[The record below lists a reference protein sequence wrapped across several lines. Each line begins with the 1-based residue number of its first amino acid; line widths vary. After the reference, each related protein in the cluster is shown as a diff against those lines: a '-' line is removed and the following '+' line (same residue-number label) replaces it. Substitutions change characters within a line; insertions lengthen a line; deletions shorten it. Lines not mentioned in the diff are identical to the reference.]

1 MKFLCDQCK
10 AKYQIADEKVQGKTL
25 KMKCRKCGHII
36 EIRAAATESVGA
48 GATMHLPALGEDDA
62 LASVTDGQSVAPPK
76 PDHAAPK
83 AAIPRAPA
91 APTFGAPAAPRPG
104 PAAAPRPGAHAATPR
119 PAAAA
124 PRPGAPAAKPDTSP
138 RPGATAP
145 GAHASHAS
153 HAAHAPHGGALSSA
167 FAKVST
173 KKDTDPPA
181 PKKPEVPADEW
192 YAAIDEVPV
201 GPIRL
206 SDLRAKYA
214 EGALTDD
221 SLVWRE
227 GFEEWRPLRTITDLH
242 ELVREDSSHRSGASI
257 LPGAPRPSNRP
268 AGARPA
274 AGATPAPSATS
285 RSNVI
290 PFSPARG
297 GAAAARKI
305 DEEEFDD
312 QEATRV
318 ALSPVDYPMPPVASA
333 TAAAA
338 ATAATAA
345 PASGARAAV
354 LADPFGTGLPAP
366 APAIAD
372 HRDSVH
378 PVPHKKGISS
388 GVLALVAAAC
398 VLVGVVLA
406 VVIVGKKEPRTVVQE
421 KIIEREKPGEV
432 VTVYLPSSNSP
443 APTVAAGPGSTA
455 AAPTRVAGGAW
466 PGAGTAPAGATA
478 TTTTADTVAVAPPP
492 PSADAPFSQA
502 AAESVINGRKV
513 GIRKKCIEPYADQ
526 GGSSVSVTVVIQ
538 PDGSVSSSSYTGNAA
553 IGACVARMAKSFTF
567 PKSGTGGTIV
577 FNLISS

>member
-36 EIRAAATESVGA
+36 EIRAAATETAGA

-76 PDHAAPK
+76 PEHAAPK
-83 AAIPRAPA
+83 ATIPRAPA

-104 PAAAPRPGAHAATPR
+104 APAAPRPGAPAATPR

-124 PRPGAPAAKPDTSP
+124 PRPGAPAAKPEMSP
-138 RPGATAP
+138 RPGAAAP
-145 GAHASHAS
+145 AAHAP
-153 HAAHAPHGGALSSA
+153 HAPHGGALSSA

-173 KKDTDPPA
+173 KKDAEPPA
-181 PKKPEVPADEW
+181 QKKPEVPADEW

-242 ELVREDSSHRSGASI
+242 ELVREDASHRSGASI

-268 AGARPA
+268 APTRPA
-274 AGATPAPSATS
+274 GAVTPAPPQAAAS

-318 ALSPVDYPMPPVASA
+318 ALSPVDYPMPPAASA
-333 TAAAA
+333 SPAA
-338 ATAATAA
+338 AA
-345 PASGARAAV
+345 PASGARASV
-354 LADPFGTGLPAP
+354 LADPFGTSPAAT
-366 APAIAD
+366 APAISD

-378 PVPHKKGISS
+378 PAAHKKGIST
-388 GVLALVAAAC
+388 GILALVGAAC

-443 APTVAAGPGSTA
+443 APTVAAAPGSTT
-455 AAPTRVAGGAW
+455 AAPTRVAAGAW
-466 PGAGTAPAGATA
+466 TGGGTPPAGGATA
-478 TTTTADTVAVAPPP
+478 PTAADTGAPVPPP

-538 PDGSVSSSSYTGNAA
+538 PDGTVSSSSYNGNAA

-567 PKSGTGGTIV
+567 PKSGTGGTIT